1 MAAQARDRTRA
12 DLIADALEARR
23 DELIS
28 TGVAEI
34 RSRMET
40 YRRADP
46 ALIEDVSGHIA
57 QHHDLLCAV
66 LRRGRPAT
74 AREFEFV
81 ARHAALR
88 ARRGISLSDFLE
100 AFRTYHNVVWD
111 AVLAASR
118 SGGESEEQALAAART
133 VIRHIDLATTEASTA
148 YLEAQ
153 QLLVA
158 DGDRARRDLLE
169 DLLAGRPPATAA
181 GLAAARV
188 AGLEGDARCL
198 LIAAVPTVAPEEE
211 AVLRPAAITLAAAVD
226 RGRAPLAVARHGEIV
241 VVKALNAKER
251 PSLRVALEKA
261 CRRLTSRGT
270 ELAVGVS
277 TAQDGVATLGNAYRE
292 ASLALGRL
300 GPHGGVMSLP
310 DMSAF
315 EYLMLRGD
323 DVARRLIAPRI
334 ERFVAEDHEQ
344 GGPLTR
350 TLLAYAEAD
359 LNAKA
364 AAEALL
370 IHVNTAHYR
379 LARIAEKT
387 GCDLRRLP
395 DVIDLM
401 IAIRLYEGQPSR

>member
-1 MAAQARDRTRA
+1 MAKARDRIGA
-12 DLIADALEARR
+12 DVIADALEARR
-23 DELIS
+23 GELIS
-28 TGVAEI
+28 AGVEEI
-34 RSRMET
+34 KDRMDT
-40 YRRADP
+40 YRLADT
-46 ALIEDVSGHIA
+46 ALIEDVTKHIGA
-57 QHHDLLCAV
+57 HHDLLCAV
-66 LRRGRPAT
+66 LRRGRPA
-74 AREFEFV
+74 AVRDFAFV
-81 ARHAALR
+81 GRHAALR

-100 AFRTYHNVVWD
+100 AFRSYHNVVWD
-111 AVLAASR
+111 AVLDASR
-118 SGGESEEQALAAART
+118 AGPEAADQALAAART
-133 VIRHIDLATTEASTA
+133 VIRHIDLATTEASAA
-148 YLEAQ
+148 YLEAR

-181 GLAAARV
+181 GLVAARA
-188 AGLEGDARCL
+188 AGLEGDARCV
-198 LIAAVPTVAPEEE
+198 LIAAVPTVAPEDEGR
-211 AVLRPAAITLAAAVD
+211 LRPAATALAGAVD

-241 VVKALNAKER
+241 LVKALTAKER
-251 PSLRVALEKA
+251 PLLRAPLEKA
-261 CRRLTSRGT
+261 CQRVASRGM

-300 GPHGGVMSLP
+300 GPRGGVLSLP

-323 DVARRLIAPRI
+323 DVARRLIAPEI

-379 LARIAEKT
+379 LARIGAKT
-387 GCDLRRLP
+387 GRDLRRLP
-395 DVIDLM
+395 DVIDLV
-401 IAIRLYEGQPSR
+401 IAIRLYEGQPQR

>member
-1 MAAQARDRTRA
+1 MPKARDRIDA
-12 DLIADALEARR
+12 EVIADALQARR

-34 RSRMET
+34 QERMDT

-46 ALIEDVSGHIA
+46 ALIADVTSHIA
-57 QHHDLLCAV
+57 EHHDLLCAV

-81 ARHAALR
+81 GRHAALR

-100 AFRTYHNVVWD
+100 AFRSYHNVVWD
-111 AVLAASR
+111 AVLDASAP
-118 SGGESEEQALAAART
+118 GGEAADQALAAART
-133 VIRHIDLATTEASTA
+133 VIRHIDLATTKASAA

-181 GLAAARV
+181 GLVAARA
-188 AGLEGDARCL
+188 AGLEGEARCVV
-198 LIAAVPTVAPEEE
+198 IAAVPTVAPENE
-211 AVLRPAAITLAAAVD
+211 AALRPAATTLAGAVD

-241 VVKALNAKER
+241 VVKALTAKER
-251 PSLRVALEKA
+251 PSLRAALEKA
-261 CRRLTSRGT
+261 CKRVASHGM

-300 GPHGGVMSLP
+300 GPHGGVLSLP

-323 DVARRLIAPRI
+323 DVARRLIAPEI
-334 ERFVAEDHEQ
+334 EQFVAEDRAQ

-395 DVIDLM
+395 DVIDLV
-401 IAIRLYEGQPSR
+401 IAIRLYESRA